1 MTAPVASVK
10 LRPLPDRIASSA
22 STANLVLNALSAPV
36 FLVDGED
43 RLHLVNNAA
52 EQFFRASAA
61 SLIGRLLLDL
71 LAADSPLLALISQVR
86 ATGVGTSEYDVS
98 LEGPRFGAHLV
109 SIDVVPLVEMDGCLT
124 VALHPR
130 SIADKIDRQLTHRGA
145 ARSVMGMASVLAHEL
160 KNPLSGIRGAAQLL
174 ERDAS
179 PADAELAHLICEE
192 ADRIVG
198 LIDRMEMFTGDRPI
212 ERNAVNIHR
221 ILEHTRRVAESG
233 FAAGCR
239 FVELYDPSLP
249 PVLGNRDL
257 LIQLFMNLM
266 KNAAEAATA
275 GEGVITLTTRYQHG
289 VRVVA
294 PAGGDTRL
302 QLPLVVTVEDN
313 GSGIPD
319 DLRPHLFDPFVTTKI
334 GGKGLG
340 LALVAKIVGDHG
352 GVIEFDSQP
361 RRTVFKVMLPAAA
374 SLAEDES

>member
-1 MTAPVASVK
+1 MSAPVASVK
-10 LRPLPDRIASSA
+10 RLPLLERITNSA
-22 STANLVLNALSAPV
+22 ATANLVLNALSAPV
-36 FLVDGED
+36 FLIDGKD
-43 RLHLVNNAA
+43 RLHLVNNAT

-61 SLIGRLLLDL
+61 ALIGRSLSDL
-71 LAADSPLLALISQVR
+71 LAADSPLLALIAQVR

-98 LEGPRFGAHLV
+98 LDGPRFGAHLV
-109 SIDVVPLVEMDGCLT
+109 SIDVVPIVEMEGCLT

-145 ARSVMGMASVLAHEL
+145 ARSVTGMAALLAHEL

-179 PADAELAHLICEE
+179 PGDAELAHLICEE
-192 ADRIVG
+192 ADRIVA

-212 ERNAVNIHR
+212 ERSAVNIHR
-221 ILEHTRRVAESG
+221 VLEHTRRVAESG

-249 PVLGNRDL
+249 PVLGNRDM

-266 KNAAEAATA
+266 KNAAEATTA

-289 VRVVA
+289 VRVAA
-294 PAGGDTRL
+294 PTGGDTRL

-313 GSGIPD
+313 GAGIPD

-352 GVIEFDSQP
+352 GVIEFDSET
-361 RRTVFKVMLPAAA
+361 RRTVFKVLLPAAS
-374 SLAEDES
+374 SLAEDEA

>member
-1 MTAPVASVK
+1 MSAQVASMR
-10 LRPLPDRIASSA
+10 LLPVLERLTNSA
-22 STANLVLNALSAPV
+22 ATANLVLNALSAPV
-36 FLVDGED
+36 FLIDGED

-61 SLIGRLLLDL
+61 SLIGRSVADL
-71 LAADSPLLALISQVR
+71 LAPDSPLLALISQVR

-98 LEGPRFGAHLV
+98 LDGPRFGAQLV
-109 SIDVVPLVEMDGCLT
+109 SLDVVPIVEMEGGLT

-145 ARSVMGMASVLAHEL
+145 ARSVMGMASLLAHEL

-192 ADRIVG
+192 ADRIVA

-221 ILEHTRRVAESG
+221 VLEHTRRVAESG

-249 PVLGNRDL
+249 PVFGNRDL

-266 KNAAEAATA
+266 KNAAEATRA

-289 VRVVA
+289 VRVAA

-313 GSGIPD
+313 GAGIPD

-352 GVIEFDSQP
+352 GVIEFDSEP
-361 RRTVFKVMLPAAA
+361 RRTMFKVLLPAASA
-374 SLAEDES
+374 MAEDEA

>member
-1 MTAPVASVK
+1 MSAPVTSMRLIPV
-10 LRPLPDRIASSA
+10 LERITNSA
-22 STANLVLNALSAPV
+22 ATANLVLNALSAPV

-43 RLHLVNNAA
+43 RLHLVNAAA

-61 SLIGRLLLDL
+61 SLIGRSVADL
-71 LAADSPLLALISQVR
+71 LAPASPLLALISQVR

-98 LEGPRFGAHLV
+98 LDGPRFGAQLV
-109 SIDVVPLVEMDGCLT
+109 SIDVVPIVEMEGGLT

-145 ARSVMGMASVLAHEL
+145 ARSVMGMASLLAHEL

-179 PADAELAHLICEE
+179 PADAELAHLIREE
-192 ADRIVG
+192 ADRIVA

-221 ILEHTRRVAESG
+221 VLEHTRRVAESG

-249 PVLGNRDL
+249 PVFGNRDL

-266 KNAAEAATA
+266 KNAAEATTA

-289 VRVVA
+289 VRVAA

-313 GSGIPD
+313 GAGIPD

-352 GVIEFDSQP
+352 GVIEFDSEP
-361 RRTVFKVMLPAAA
+361 RRTVFKVLLPAA
-374 SLAEDES
+374 SSIAEDEA

>member
-1 MTAPVASVK
+1 MSAPVASMR
-10 LRPLPDRIASSA
+10 LLPVLERLTNSA
-22 STANLVLNALSAPV
+22 ATANLVLNALSAPV
-36 FLVDGED
+36 FLIDGED

-61 SLIGRLLLDL
+61 SLIGRSVADL
-71 LAADSPLLALISQVR
+71 LAPDSPLLALISQVR

-98 LEGPRFGAHLV
+98 LDGPRFGAQLV
-109 SIDVVPLVEMDGCLT
+109 SLDVVPIVEMEGGLT

-145 ARSVMGMASVLAHEL
+145 ARSVMGMAALLAHEL

-174 ERDAS
+174 ERDAA

-192 ADRIVG
+192 ADRIVA

-221 ILEHTRRVAESG
+221 VLEHTRRVAESG

-266 KNAAEAATA
+266 KNAAEATTA

-289 VRVVA
+289 VRVAA

-302 QLPLVVTVEDN
+302 QLPLVVTIEDN
-313 GSGIPD
+313 GSGIPE
-319 DLRPHLFDPFVTTKI
+319 DLWPHLFDPFVTTKI

-374 SLAEDES
+374 SLAEDEA

>member
-1 MTAPVASVK
+1 MSAPVASM
-10 LRPLPDRIASSA
+10 RLPPVLERLTNSA
-22 STANLVLNALSAPV
+22 ATANLVLNALSAPV
-36 FLVDGED
+36 FLIDGED

-61 SLIGRLLLDL
+61 SLIGRSVADL
-71 LAADSPLLALISQVR
+71 LASDSPLLALISQVR

-98 LEGPRFGAHLV
+98 LDGPRFGAQLV
-109 SIDVVPLVEMDGCLT
+109 SLDVVPIVEMEGGLT

-145 ARSVMGMASVLAHEL
+145 ARSVMGMASLLAHEL

-192 ADRIVG
+192 ADRIVA

-212 ERNAVNIHR
+212 ERNAINIHR
-221 ILEHTRRVAESG
+221 VLEHTRRVAESG

-249 PVLGNRDL
+249 PVFGNRDL

-266 KNAAEAATA
+266 KNAAEATRA

-289 VRVVA
+289 VRVAA

-313 GSGIPD
+313 GAGIPD

-352 GVIEFDSQP
+352 GVIEFDSEP
-361 RRTVFKVMLPAAA
+361 RRTVFKVLLPAA
-374 SLAEDES
+374 SSMAEDEA

>member
-1 MTAPVASVK
+1 MTAPMASVK
-10 LRPLPDRIASSA
+10 LRPLPERLTSSV
-22 STANLVLNALSAPV
+22 SSANLVLNALSAPV

-61 SLIGRLLLDL
+61 SLIGRSLLDF
-71 LAADSPLLALISQVR
+71 LAEDSPLLALISQVR

-98 LEGPRFGAHLV
+98 LEGPRFGAQLV

-130 SIADKIDRQLTHRGA
+130 SIADKIDRQLNHRGA
-145 ARSVMGMASVLAHEL
+145 ARSVTGMASLLAHEL

-174 ERDAS
+174 ERDAA

-192 ADRIVG
+192 ADRIVA
-198 LIDRMEMFTGDRPI
+198 LIDRMEMFSGDRPI
-212 ERNAVNIHR
+212 ERSAVNIHR

-266 KNAAEAATA
+266 KNAAEATTA

-289 VRVVA
+289 VRVAA
-294 PAGGDTRL
+294 PAGGDTRM

-361 RRTVFKVMLPAAA
+361 RRTVFKVLLPAASA
-374 SLAEDES
+374 MAEDEA

>member
-1 MTAPVASVK
+1 MTAPLASVK
-10 LRPLPDRIASSA
+10 LRPLLKRITSSA
-22 STANLVLNALSAPV
+22 GTANLVLNALSAPV

-61 SLIGRLLLDL
+61 SLIGRSLLDF

-86 ATGVGTSEYDVS
+86 ATGVGTSEYDVN
-98 LEGPRFGAHLV
+98 LDGPRLGTHLV

-145 ARSVMGMASVLAHEL
+145 ARSVMGMASLLAHEL

-174 ERDAS
+174 ERDAA

-192 ADRIVG
+192 ADRIVA
-198 LIDRMEMFTGDRPI
+198 LIDRMEMFTGDLPI
-212 ERNAVNIHR
+212 ERSAVNIHR

-233 FAAGCR
+233 FASGCR

-266 KNAAEAATA
+266 KNAAEATTA

-289 VRVVA
+289 VRVAA
-294 PAGGDTRL
+294 PAGGDTRM

-319 DLRPHLFDPFVTTKI
+319 DLWPHLFDPFVTTKI

-374 SLAEDES
+374 ALAEDES

>member
-1 MTAPVASVK
+1 MSAPVASMR
-10 LRPLPDRIASSA
+10 LLPVLERLTNSA
-22 STANLVLNALSAPV
+22 ATANLVLNALSAPV
-36 FLVDGED
+36 FLIDGED

-61 SLIGRLLLDL
+61 SLIGRSVADL
-71 LAADSPLLALISQVR
+71 LAPDSPLLALISQVR

-98 LEGPRFGAHLV
+98 LDGPRFGAQLV
-109 SIDVVPLVEMDGCLT
+109 SLDVVPIVEMEGGLT

-145 ARSVMGMASVLAHEL
+145 ARSVMGMAALLAHEL

-179 PADAELAHLICEE
+179 AGDAELAHLICEE
-192 ADRIVG
+192 ADRIVA

-266 KNAAEAATA
+266 KNAAEATTA

-289 VRVVA
+289 VRVAA

-313 GSGIPD
+313 GSGIPE

-374 SLAEDES
+374 SLAEDEA

>member
-1 MTAPVASVK
+1 MSAPVTSMR
-10 LRPLPDRIASSA
+10 LLPVLERITNSA
-22 STANLVLNALSAPV
+22 ATANLVLNALSAPV

-43 RLHLVNNAA
+43 RLHLVNAAA

-61 SLIGRLLLDL
+61 SLIGRSVADL
-71 LAADSPLLALISQVR
+71 LAPASPLLALISQVR

-98 LEGPRFGAHLV
+98 LDGPRFGAQLV
-109 SIDVVPLVEMDGCLT
+109 SIDVVPIVEMEGGLT

-145 ARSVMGMASVLAHEL
+145 ARSVMGMASLLAHEL

-179 PADAELAHLICEE
+179 PADAELAHLIREE
-192 ADRIVG
+192 ADRIVA

-221 ILEHTRRVAESG
+221 VLEHTRRVAESG

-249 PVLGNRDL
+249 PVFGNRDL

-266 KNAAEAATA
+266 KNAAEATTA

-289 VRVVA
+289 VRVAA

-313 GSGIPD
+313 GAGIPD

-352 GVIEFDSQP
+352 GVIEFDSEP
-361 RRTVFKVMLPAAA
+361 RRTVFKVLLPAA
-374 SLAEDES
+374 SSMAEDEA

>member
-1 MTAPVASVK
+1 MSAPVTSMR
-10 LRPLPDRIASSA
+10 LLPVLERITNSA
-22 STANLVLNALSAPV
+22 ATANLVLNALSAPV

-43 RLHLVNNAA
+43 RLHLVNAAA

-61 SLIGRLLLDL
+61 SLIGRSVADL
-71 LAADSPLLALISQVR
+71 LAPASPLLALISQVR

-98 LEGPRFGAHLV
+98 LDGPRFGAQLV
-109 SIDVVPLVEMDGCLT
+109 SIDVVPIVEMEGGLT

-145 ARSVMGMASVLAHEL
+145 ARSVMGMASLLAHEL

-179 PADAELAHLICEE
+179 PADAELAHLIREE
-192 ADRIVG
+192 ADRIVA

-221 ILEHTRRVAESG
+221 VLEHTRRVAESG

-249 PVLGNRDL
+249 PVFGNRDL

-266 KNAAEAATA
+266 KNAAEATTA
-275 GEGVITLTTRYQHG
+275 GEGTITLTTRYQHG
-289 VRVVA
+289 VRVAA

-313 GSGIPD
+313 GAGIPD

-352 GVIEFDSQP
+352 GVIEFDSEP
-361 RRTVFKVMLPAAA
+361 RRTVFKVLLPAA
-374 SLAEDES
+374 SSMAEDEA

>member
-1 MTAPVASVK
+1 MRAPVASVK
-10 LRPLPDRIASSA
+10 LRPLPERITSSA

-36 FLVDGED
+36 FLVDGAD

-61 SLIGRLLLDL
+61 SLIGRSLLDF

-98 LEGPRFGAHLV
+98 LDGPRFGAHLV

-130 SIADKIDRQLTHRGA
+130 SIADKIDRQLNHRGA
-145 ARSVMGMASVLAHEL
+145 ARSVMGMASLLAHEL

-179 PADAELAHLICEE
+179 AGDAELAHLICEE
-192 ADRIVG
+192 ADRIVA

-266 KNAAEAATA
+266 KNAAEATTA

-289 VRVVA
+289 VRVAA

-313 GSGIPD
+313 GSGIPE

-352 GVIEFDSQP
+352 GVIEFDSQS

>member
-1 MTAPVASVK
+1 MSAPVASMR
-10 LRPLPDRIASSA
+10 LLPVLERLTNSA
-22 STANLVLNALSAPV
+22 ATANLVLNALSAPV
-36 FLVDGED
+36 FLIDGED

-61 SLIGRLLLDL
+61 SLIGRSVADL
-71 LAADSPLLALISQVR
+71 LAPDSPLLALISQVR

-98 LEGPRFGAHLV
+98 LDGPRFGAQLV
-109 SIDVVPLVEMDGCLT
+109 SLDVVPIVEMEGGLT

-145 ARSVMGMASVLAHEL
+145 ARSVMGMASLLAHEL

-192 ADRIVG
+192 ADRIVA

-221 ILEHTRRVAESG
+221 VLEHTRRVAESG

-249 PVLGNRDL
+249 PVFGNRDL

-266 KNAAEAATA
+266 KNAAEATTA
-275 GEGVITLTTRYQHG
+275 GEGIITLTTRYQHG
-289 VRVVA
+289 VRVAA

-313 GSGIPD
+313 GAGIPD

-352 GVIEFDSQP
+352 GVIEFDSES
-361 RRTVFKVMLPAAA
+361 RRTVFKVLLPAA
-374 SLAEDES
+374 STMAEDEA

>member
-1 MTAPVASVK
+1 MSAPVASMR
-10 LRPLPDRIASSA
+10 LLPVLERLTNSA
-22 STANLVLNALSAPV
+22 ATANLVLNALSAPV
-36 FLVDGED
+36 FLIDGED

-61 SLIGRLLLDL
+61 SLIGRSVADL
-71 LAADSPLLALISQVR
+71 LAPDSPLLALISQVR

-98 LEGPRFGAHLV
+98 LDGPRFGAQLV
-109 SIDVVPLVEMDGCLT
+109 SLDVVPIVEMEGGLT

-145 ARSVMGMASVLAHEL
+145 ARSVMGMASLLAHEL

-192 ADRIVG
+192 ADRIVA

-221 ILEHTRRVAESG
+221 VLEHTRRVAESG

-249 PVLGNRDL
+249 PVFGNRDL

-266 KNAAEAATA
+266 KNAAEATTA

-289 VRVVA
+289 VRVAA

-313 GSGIPD
+313 GAGIPD

-352 GVIEFDSQP
+352 GVIEFDSES
-361 RRTVFKVMLPAAA
+361 RRTVFKVLLPAASA
-374 SLAEDES
+374 MAEDEA

>member
-61 SLIGRLLLDL
+61 SLVGRSLLDL

-98 LEGPRFGAHLV
+98 LDGPRFGAHLV

-145 ARSVMGMASVLAHEL
+145 ARSVMGMASLLAHEL

-192 ADRIVG
+192 ADRIVA
-198 LIDRMEMFTGDRPI
+198 LIDRMEMFTGDLPI
-212 ERNAVNIHR
+212 ERSAVNIHR
-221 ILEHTRRVAESG
+221 ILEHTRRAAESG

-266 KNAAEAATA
+266 KNAAEATTA

-289 VRVVA
+289 VRVAA
-294 PAGGDTRL
+294 PVGGDTRL

-313 GSGIPD
+313 GTGIPD

>member
-1 MTAPVASVK
+1 MSAPVTPMRLIPV
-10 LRPLPDRIASSA
+10 LERITNSA
-22 STANLVLNALSAPV
+22 ATANLVLNALSAPV

-43 RLHLVNNAA
+43 RLHLVNAAA

-61 SLIGRLLLDL
+61 SLIGRSVADL
-71 LAADSPLLALISQVR
+71 LAPASPLLALISQVR

-98 LEGPRFGAHLV
+98 LDGPRFGAQLV
-109 SIDVVPLVEMDGCLT
+109 SIDVVPIVEMEGGLT

-145 ARSVMGMASVLAHEL
+145 ARSVMGMASLLAHEL

-179 PADAELAHLICEE
+179 PADAELAHLIREE
-192 ADRIVG
+192 ADRIVA

-221 ILEHTRRVAESG
+221 VLEHTRRVAESG

-249 PVLGNRDL
+249 PVFGNRDL

-266 KNAAEAATA
+266 KNAAEATTA

-289 VRVVA
+289 VRVAA

-313 GSGIPD
+313 GAGIPD

-352 GVIEFDSQP
+352 GVIEFDSEP
-361 RRTVFKVMLPAAA
+361 RRTVFKVLLPAA
-374 SLAEDES
+374 SSMAEDEA

>member
-1 MTAPVASVK
+1 MSAPVASVK
-10 LRPLPDRIASSA
+10 LRPLLERITSSA
-22 STANLVLNALSAPV
+22 ATANLVLNALSAPV
-36 FLVDGED
+36 FLVDGDD
-43 RLHLVNNAA
+43 RLQLVNNAA

-61 SLIGRLLLDL
+61 SLVGRSLADL

-98 LEGPRFGAHLV
+98 LDGPRFGAHLV
-109 SIDVVPLVEMDGCLT
+109 SIDVVPIVEMEGSLT

-145 ARSVMGMASVLAHEL
+145 ARSVMGMAALLAHEL

-174 ERDAS
+174 ERGAS
-179 PADAELAHLICEE
+179 AGDAELANLIRDE
-192 ADRIVG
+192 ADRIVA

-212 ERNAVNIHR
+212 ERSAVNIHR
-221 ILEHTRRVAESG
+221 VLEHTRRVAESG
-233 FAAGCR
+233 FAAGRR

-266 KNAAEAATA
+266 KNAAEATTA

-289 VRVVA
+289 VRVAA
-294 PAGGDTRL
+294 PSGGDTRL

-313 GSGIPD
+313 GAGIPD
-319 DLRPHLFDPFVTTKI
+319 DLRPHLFDPFVTTKV

-352 GVIEFDSQP
+352 GVIEFDSEP
-361 RRTVFKVMLPAAA
+361 RRTVFKVLLPAA
-374 SLAEDES
+374 SSMVEEEL

>member
-1 MTAPVASVK
+1 MSAPVTPMRLIPV
-10 LRPLPDRIASSA
+10 LERITNSA
-22 STANLVLNALSAPV
+22 ATANLVLNALSAPV

-43 RLHLVNNAA
+43 RLHLVNAAA

-61 SLIGRLLLDL
+61 SLIGRSVADL
-71 LAADSPLLALISQVR
+71 LAPASPLLALISQVR

-98 LEGPRFGAHLV
+98 LDGPRFGAQLV
-109 SIDVVPLVEMDGCLT
+109 SIDVVPIVEMEGGLT

-145 ARSVMGMASVLAHEL
+145 ARSVMGMASLLAHEL

-179 PADAELAHLICEE
+179 PADAELAHLIREE
-192 ADRIVG
+192 ADRIVA

-221 ILEHTRRVAESG
+221 VLEHTRRVAESG

-249 PVLGNRDL
+249 PVFGNRDL

-266 KNAAEAATA
+266 KNAAEATTA

-289 VRVVA
+289 VRVAA

-313 GSGIPD
+313 GAGIPD

-352 GVIEFDSQP
+352 GVIEFDSEP
-361 RRTVFKVMLPAAA
+361 RRTVFKVLLPAA
-374 SLAEDES
+374 SSIAEDEA

>member
-1 MTAPVASVK
+1 MRAPVASVK
-10 LRPLPDRIASSA
+10 LRPLPERITSSA

-36 FLVDGED
+36 FLVDGAD

-61 SLIGRLLLDL
+61 SLIGRSLLDF

-98 LEGPRFGAHLV
+98 LDGPRFGAHLV

-130 SIADKIDRQLTHRGA
+130 SIADKIDRQLNHRGA
-145 ARSVMGMASVLAHEL
+145 ARSVMGMASLLAHEL

-179 PADAELAHLICEE
+179 AGDAELAHLICEE
-192 ADRIVG
+192 ADRIVA

-266 KNAAEAATA
+266 KNAAEATTA

-289 VRVVA
+289 VRVAA

-313 GSGIPD
+313 GSGIPE

>member
-1 MTAPVASVK
+1 MSAPVASVK
-10 LRPLPDRIASSA
+10 VLSVLERITSSA
-22 STANLVLNALSAPV
+22 TTANLVLNALSASV

-43 RLHLVNNAA
+43 RLRLVNNAA

-61 SLIGRLLLDL
+61 SLIGRCLADF

-86 ATGVGTSEYDVS
+86 ATGIGTSEYDVS
-98 LEGPRFGAHLV
+98 LDGPRFGAHLV
-109 SIDVVPLVEMDGCLT
+109 SIDVVPIVEVEGCLT

-145 ARSVMGMASVLAHEL
+145 ARSVTGMAALLAHEL

-179 PADAELAHLICEE
+179 PDDAELAHLICEE
-192 ADRIVG
+192 ADRIVA

-212 ERNAVNIHR
+212 ERSAVNIHR
-221 ILEHTRRVAESG
+221 VLEHTRRVAESG

-249 PVLGNRDL
+249 PVLGNRDM

-266 KNAAEAATA
+266 KNAAEATTA

-289 VRVVA
+289 VRVAA
-294 PAGGDTRL
+294 PAGGDARL

-352 GVIEFDSQP
+352 GVIEFYSEP
-361 RRTVFKVMLPAAA
+361 RRTVFKVLLPAAS
-374 SLAEDES
+374 SLAEDEP

>member
-1 MTAPVASVK
+1 MSAPVASVK
-10 LRPLPDRIASSA
+10 LRPLLERITSSA
-22 STANLVLNALSAPV
+22 ATANLVLNALSAPV
-36 FLVDGED
+36 FLVDGDD
-43 RLHLVNNAA
+43 RLQLVNNAA

-61 SLIGRLLLDL
+61 SLVGRSLADL

-98 LEGPRFGAHLV
+98 LDGPRFGAHLV
-109 SIDVVPLVEMDGCLT
+109 SIDVVPIVEMEGSLT

-145 ARSVMGMASVLAHEL
+145 ARSVMGMAALLAHEL

-174 ERDAS
+174 ERGAS
-179 PADAELAHLICEE
+179 AGDAELANLIRDE
-192 ADRIVG
+192 ADRIVA

-212 ERNAVNIHR
+212 ERSAVNIHR
-221 ILEHTRRVAESG
+221 VLEHTRRVAESG
-233 FAAGCR
+233 FAAGRR

-266 KNAAEAATA
+266 KNAAEATTA

-289 VRVVA
+289 VRVA
-294 PAGGDTRL
+294 TPSGGDTRL

-313 GSGIPD
+313 GAGVPD
-319 DLRPHLFDPFVTTKI
+319 DLRPHLFDPFVTTKV

-352 GVIEFDSQP
+352 GVIEFNSEP
-361 RRTVFKVMLPAAA
+361 RRTVFKVLLPAA
-374 SLAEDES
+374 SSMAEEEL

>member
-1 MTAPVASVK
+1 MSAPVTSMRLIPV
-10 LRPLPDRIASSA
+10 LERITNSA
-22 STANLVLNALSAPV
+22 ATANLVLNALSAPV

-43 RLHLVNNAA
+43 RLHLVNAAA

-61 SLIGRLLLDL
+61 SLIGRSVADL
-71 LAADSPLLALISQVR
+71 LAPASPLLALISQVR

-98 LEGPRFGAHLV
+98 LDGPRFGAQLV
-109 SIDVVPLVEMDGCLT
+109 SIDVVPIVEMEGGLT

-145 ARSVMGMASVLAHEL
+145 ARSVMGMASLLAHEL

-179 PADAELAHLICEE
+179 PADAELAHLIREE
-192 ADRIVG
+192 ADRIVA

-221 ILEHTRRVAESG
+221 VLEHTRRVAESG

-249 PVLGNRDL
+249 PVFGNRDL

-266 KNAAEAATA
+266 KNAAEATTA

-289 VRVVA
+289 VRVAA

-313 GSGIPD
+313 GAGIPD

-352 GVIEFDSQP
+352 GVIEFDSEP
-361 RRTVFKVMLPAAA
+361 RRTVFKVLLPAA
-374 SLAEDES
+374 SSMAEDEA

>member
-10 LRPLPDRIASSA
+10 LRPLPEGFTSAASS
-22 STANLVLNALSAPV
+22 ANLVLNALSAPV

-61 SLIGRLLLDL
+61 SLIGRSLLDL

-98 LEGPRFGAHLV
+98 LEGLRFGAHLV

-145 ARSVMGMASVLAHEL
+145 ARSVTGMASLLAHEL

-174 ERDAS
+174 ERDAA

-192 ADRIVG
+192 ADRIVA
-198 LIDRMEMFTGDRPI
+198 LIDRMEMFTGDLPI

-221 ILEHTRRVAESG
+221 VLEHTRRVAESG

-249 PVLGNRDL
+249 PVFGNRDL

-266 KNAAEAATA
+266 KNAAEATAA

-289 VRVVA
+289 VRVAA
-294 PAGGDTRL
+294 PAGGDTRMR
-302 QLPLVVTVEDN
+302 LPLVVTVEDN

-352 GVIEFDSQP
+352 GVIEFDSEP
-361 RRTVFKVMLPAAA
+361 RRTVFKVLLPAA
-374 SLAEDES
+374 SSMAEDEA

>member
-1 MTAPVASVK
+1 MSAPVASVRR
-10 LRPLPDRIASSA
+10 LSPLERITSSA
-22 STANLVLNALSAPV
+22 ATANLVLNALSAPV
-36 FLVDGED
+36 FLIDGDD
-43 RLHLVNNAA
+43 RLQLVNNAT

-61 SLIGRLLLDL
+61 TLVGRWLTDL
-71 LAADSPLLALISQVR
+71 LAADSPLPALIAQVR
-86 ATGVGTSEYDVS
+86 ATGVGTSEYDVN
-98 LEGPRFGAHLV
+98 LDGPRFGGHLV
-109 SIDVVPLVEMDGCLT
+109 SIDVVPIVEMDGCLT

-145 ARSVMGMASVLAHEL
+145 ARSVSGMAALLAHEL

-174 ERDAS
+174 EREAS
-179 PADAELAHLICEE
+179 PGDAELAHLICEE
-192 ADRIVG
+192 ADRIVA

-212 ERNAVNIHR
+212 ERGAVNIHR
-221 ILEHTRRVAESG
+221 VLEHTRRVAESG

-249 PVLGNRDL
+249 PVLGNRDM

-266 KNAAEAATA
+266 KNAAEATTA

-289 VRVVA
+289 VRVAA

-302 QLPLVVTVEDN
+302 ELPLVVTVEDN
-313 GSGIPD
+313 GAGIPE
-319 DLRPHLFDPFVTTKI
+319 DLRPHLFDPFVTTKV

-352 GVIEFDSQP
+352 GVIEFDSAP
-361 RRTVFKVMLPAAA
+361 RRTVFKVLLPVAV
-374 SLAEDES
+374 SVAEDEA

>member
-1 MTAPVASVK
+1 MASVK
-10 LRPLPDRIASSA
+10 LRPLPERITSSA

-36 FLVDGED
+36 FLVDGAD

-61 SLIGRLLLDL
+61 SLIGRSLLDF

-98 LEGPRFGAHLV
+98 LDGPRFGAHLV

-130 SIADKIDRQLTHRGA
+130 SIADKIDRQLNHRGA
-145 ARSVMGMASVLAHEL
+145 ARSVMGMASLLAHEL

-179 PADAELAHLICEE
+179 AGDAELAHLICEE
-192 ADRIVG
+192 ADRIVA

-266 KNAAEAATA
+266 KNAAEATTA

-289 VRVVA
+289 VRVAA

-313 GSGIPD
+313 GSGIPE

-352 GVIEFDSQP
+352 GVIEFDSQS

>member
-1 MTAPVASVK
+1 MSATVASVK
-10 LRPLPDRIASSA
+10 LRPLPERITSSA
-22 STANLVLNALSAPV
+22 ATANLVLNALSAPV

-43 RLHLVNNAA
+43 RVHLVNNAA
-52 EQFFRASAA
+52 EHFFRASAA
-61 SLIGRLLLDL
+61 SLIGRLLVDL
-71 LAADSPLLALISQVR
+71 LAPDSPLLALIAQVR

-109 SIDVVPLVEMDGCLT
+109 SIDVVPIVEMEGCLT

-145 ARSVMGMASVLAHEL
+145 ARSVTGMASMLAHEL

-174 ERDAS
+174 ERGAA
-179 PADAELAHLICEE
+179 PGDAELAHLICEE
-192 ADRIVG
+192 SDRIVA
-198 LIDRMEMFTGDRPI
+198 LIDRMEMFTSDRPI

-221 ILEHTRRVAESG
+221 VLEHTRRVAESG

-249 PVLGNRDL
+249 PVLGNRDM

-266 KNAAEAATA
+266 KNAAEATTA

-289 VRVVA
+289 VRVAA

-302 QLPLVVTVEDN
+302 ELPLVVTVEDN

-319 DLRPHLFDPFVTTKI
+319 DLRPHLFDPFVTTKV

-352 GVIEFDSQP
+352 GVIEFDSEP
-361 RRTVFKVMLPAAA
+361 HRTAFKVMLPVAF
-374 SLAEDES
+374 SMAEEEP